1 MNDSKKGAALDAGGD
16 HDLCAGRAGPG
27 SPYSECRFQRFAQ
40 ILIDHDRLT
49 EAWNYNRF
57 LSEGR
62 KRLKRAPLLQA
73 VVTMDIKNFKV
84 INANYSYE
92 TGNDILVGIS
102 SLLNHFTGG
111 GGVLCQN

>member
-1 MNDSKKGAALDAGGD
+1 MELQ
-16 HDLCAGRAGPG
+16 PV
-27 SPYSECRFQRFAQ
+27 
-40 ILIDHDRLT
+40 
-49 EAWNYNRF
+49 

-111 GGVLCQN
+111 GECFARIEADKFALLLEYQTS